1 MKRQLL
7 FLAAALP
14 LSLAAANLPAPSL
27 NPKLKAPI
35 KTWDEAIPLG
45 NGLLGGLLWGEDHTL
60 RLSLDRGD
68 LWDERPS
75 KRFLEVRDR
84 FNWATMQRL
93 VAENRMAEFNDIFD
107 SNYEYDAPPTKLPA
121 GRLEI
126 TLDAS
131 QSLAAFELNLATA
144 EAIARLQGGSE
155 IRAFVSAAKIREPV
169 AMLRIPG
176 PAMKDLSLRA
186 PESVK
191 KLHYPPARPGQ
202 AGNLRWFEQPG
213 AYGFAYVV
221 CAGWK
226 RAGDATLVAVTDRKS
241 VV

>member
-1 MKRQLL
+1 MNRQLL

-14 LSLAAANLPAPSL
+14 LSLAAASLPDPSL
-27 NPKLKAPI
+27 NPKLQAPI

-45 NGLLGGLLWGEDHTL
+45 NGLLGGLVWGEDHTL

-107 SNYEYDAPPTKLPA
+107 SNYDYDGPPTKLPA

-126 TLDAS
+126 TLDPS
-131 QSLAAFELNLATA
+131 QSLDSVRA
-144 EAIARLQGGSE
+144 EPRHRGSHRPAPRRRRDPGVRQRRQG
-155 IRAFVSAAKIREPV
+155 P
-169 AMLRIPG
+169 
-176 PAMKDLSLRA
+176 
-186 PESVK
+186 
-191 KLHYPPARPGQ
+191 
-202 AGNLRWFEQPG
+202 
-213 AYGFAYVV
+213 
-221 CAGWK
+221 
-226 RAGDATLVAVTDRKS
+226 
-241 VV
+241 